1 MSGERRAVLVW
12 SERPEIA
19 GTLVEGAHALAA
31 ATGVEVTRLD
41 LGTDGAAGDVD
52 VVYRTAA
59 VPPGAT
65 EQLVATICA
74 AAEAAAS
81 GLLLIGATKLG
92 LEVAPRVA
100 ERLEAGYAA
109 WAVGF
114 EVDAAG
120 SVTARCRTYAGSALS
135 TVVFRPGPV
144 IATVAKGETLGAAA
158 GPIRPAANRVVDLP
172 AVEAAPSVTV
182 LRSQPKPGGASV
194 DDARVIVDVGQG
206 VREKGD
212 LAMIQELA
220 AVLGAGVACSRP
232 VAADR
237 DWFPEWLGLSGAK
250 VKPDLCLTVGV
261 SGAVQHVVGI
271 RGSRVIAAVD
281 NDTGAAIFTQADVGV
296 VADLYEFVPALIDR
310 LRVRRITAASR

>member
-1 MSGERRAVLVW
+1 MSGEARSVLVW
-12 SERPEIA
+12 SEQPEIA
-19 GTLVEGAHALAA
+19 GALVEGASGIVA
-31 ATGVEVTRLD
+31 ATGGLVARLD
-41 LGTDGAAGDVD
+41 VGAAGAAGDVD
-52 VVYRTAA
+52 LVYRTAA
-59 VPPGAT
+59 IPPAAM

-74 AAEAAAS
+74 AAEAASS
-81 GLLLIGATKLG
+81 GLVLIGATKLG

-100 ERLEAGYAA
+100 ERLGAGYAA
-109 WAVGF
+109 WAVGL
-114 EVDAAG
+114 ETDAAG

-135 TVVFRPGPV
+135 TVVFNPGLV
-144 IATVAKGETLGAAA
+144 VATVAKDETLGAAA
-158 GPIRPAANRVVDLP
+158 APTRPLANRVVDLP
-172 AVEAAPSVTV
+172 AVEAAASVTV
-182 LRSQPKPGGASV
+182 LRSESKPGGAGV

-237 DWFPEWLGLSGAK
+237 DWFPGWLGLSGAK

-281 NDTGAAIFTQADVGV
+281 NDAGAAIFAQADVGV

-310 LRVRRITAASR
+310 LRARRITAASR